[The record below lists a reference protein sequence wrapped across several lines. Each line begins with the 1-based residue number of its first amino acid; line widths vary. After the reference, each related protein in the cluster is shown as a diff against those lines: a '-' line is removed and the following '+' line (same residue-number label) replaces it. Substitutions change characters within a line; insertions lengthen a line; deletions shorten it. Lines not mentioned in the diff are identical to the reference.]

1 MLCHNDTV
9 RDLKQENKAK
19 CIIAFGFYSKLEKKR
34 KNKRKENEQ
43 QQGKTQKQKK
53 RAIEVK
59 GEETT
64 LKSSCA
70 TTLAL
75 NS

>member
-34 KNKRKENEQ
+34 KNKRKEKKMNSSKEKHKNNKKEQ
-43 QQGKTQKQKK
+43 L
-53 RAIEVK
+53 R
-59 GEETT
+59 
-64 LKSSCA
+64 
-70 TTLAL
+70 
-75 NS
+75 